1 MTYQTI
7 KALSWYIKPH
17 WVPPITEDETS
28 EDDKMAYECVS
39 DAFFFAYCYQQLD
52 FGWNFTKLIRD
63 NKIPFP
69 LMLTDN
75 DLHLWEAYCF
85 LFGIS
90 SPAVETAIQIHFMK
104 DKHLRSQINA
114 MLMAPDCD
122 TKRIAKYFSLPHKS
136 LIAYEKLFCNVLDRR
151 KDAKLIPLKLH
162 PRGRWDELEADYREA
177 TDKELLTMRGGYHNG
192 MESVAH
198 IAGLRIPVETRET
211 SVAENAES
219 LEGIIMQNAKMI
231 ISMNGLSG
239 GANVQAL
246 RLATNFIQAA
256 KMGGAESGETSP
268 ADFIGNAVLDD
279 LGRIAVE
286 EVETRMAYNRSR
298 TNLPSMAEQS

>member
-17 WVPPITEDETS
+17 WVPPVSEEDTQ
-28 EDDKMAYECVS
+28 EDDRMVYSCVA
-39 DAFFFAYCYQQLD
+39 DAVFFAWCYQQLD
-52 FGWNFTKLIRD
+52 FGWNFVKFLHKYD
-63 NKIPFP
+63 IPFP
-69 LMLTDN
+69 LMLTEH

-85 LFGIS
+85 LYGLPS
-90 SPAVETAIQIHFMK
+90 AAVEAAIQIHY
-104 DKHLRSQINA
+104 DKKRHLGSQIEA

-122 TKRIAKYFSLPHKS
+122 VHRIARYFSIPLS
-136 LIAYEKLFCNVLDRR
+136 TLMAYEKLFCNVLDR
-151 KDAKLIPLKLH
+151 KADAKLIPMILH
-162 PRGRWDELEADYREA
+162 PQGRWDELESDYRDV
-177 TDKELLTMRGGYHNG
+177 TDKKLLTKRGGYHNG
-192 MESVAH
+192 MEAVAH
-198 IAGLRIPVETRET
+198 TSGINIPVETREA
-211 SVAENAES
+211 SAGENAES
-219 LEGIIMQNAKMI
+219 LESIIMQNAKLI
-231 ISMNGLSG
+231 ISMTGLSG

-256 KMGGAESGETSP
+256 KMGGTESGETSP

-298 TNLPSMAEQS
+298 TNLPSTAEQP